1 MVSHGLTME
10 GKEMVKYSQ
19 EERKNALNIV
29 INVALYGLLFTMLSA
44 IIVGLIIVCIIGPI
58 EGNWSPDLAVAIWGL
73 VISLLYLVY
82 RITLYY
88 KRKGGK

>member
-1 MVSHGLTME
+1 ME
-10 GKEMVKYSQ
+10 GKEMAKYNQ

-29 INVALYGLLFTMLSA
+29 LNAALYGLPFIILS
-44 IIVGLIIVCIIGPI
+44 IIIIGLIIACIIGPI

-82 RITLYY
+82 RITLYC
-88 KRKGGK
+88 KRKGE